1 MRSARE
7 QAGSRRRRRL
17 RPQQAGRAAPA
28 LLLPLALGGCSGGVW
43 DPKGP
48 VGAAEWTITVDATII
63 MLAIVVPTILLAF
76 FFAWRYRAS
85 NTRAK
90 YRPDWAFSGR
100 LELLVWSIPLLV
112 ILFLGG
118 VIWVGSHELDPGR
131 PLKAAPGVQPEE
143 VQVVALDWKWLFI
156 YPREGVA
163 SVNQVVIPAGT
174 PVRFRITS
182 GSVMNTFFV
191 PQLGGMIYA
200 MNGMETD
207 LWLQADQPGSYLGRS
222 AQFSGDGF
230 PDMRFMVRSVTPADF
245 AAWTAQARGAGPA
258 LDAAAFRELSRQ
270 SFKNPV
276 TTYSAVAPDL
286 FMQVVQHRLPPGP
299 GPELPG
305 AAGRNVT
312 PVGGKRS

>member
-1 MRSARE
+1 MV
-7 QAGSRRRRRL
+7 
-17 RPQQAGRAAPA
+17 AACVA
-28 LLLPLALGGCSGGVW
+28 LVLGGCSGGVW

-48 VGAAEWTITVDATII
+48 VGAAEWTITLDATII
-63 MLAIVVPTILLAF
+63 MLAIVIPTIAVAF

-100 LELLVWSIPLLV
+100 IELIVWSIPLLV

-131 PLKAAPGVQPEE
+131 PLKAPPGVQPEE
-143 VQVVALDWKWLFI
+143 IQVVALDWKWLFI

-163 SVNQVVIPAGT
+163 SINQVVIPAGV

-207 LWLQADQPGSYLGRS
+207 LNLQADQPGAFYGRS

-230 PDMRFMVRSVTPADF
+230 PDMHFVVRSVTPPDF
-245 AAWTAQARGAGPA
+245 AAWVGQARAAGPA
-258 LDAAAFRELSRQ
+258 LDAAGYRELSRQ
-270 SFKNPV
+270 SFKNPAV
-276 TTYSAVAPDL
+276 TYRAVQPNL
-286 FMQVVQHRLPPGP
+286 FLDVVQHRLPPGP

-305 AAGRNVT
+305 TAGRNVT